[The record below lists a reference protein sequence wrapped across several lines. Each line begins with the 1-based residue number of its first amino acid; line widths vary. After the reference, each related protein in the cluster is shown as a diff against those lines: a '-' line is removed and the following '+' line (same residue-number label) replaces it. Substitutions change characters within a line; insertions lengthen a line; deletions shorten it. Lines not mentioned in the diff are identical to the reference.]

1 MELELLTTTLARALA
16 FGTPLLLAAL
26 GEIVAERAGVVNLGV
41 EGMMMLGAVAGFV
54 VAATTGSLPLAILAA
69 VLIGALVASLH
80 AVIAV
85 VLLANQFISG
95 LALTVGGVG
104 LANLIGKAWVGKPLA
119 VPMAL
124 VDVPLLADVPLL
136 GPAFFKGQYPLT
148 YAALVLAGVIWL
160 VLFRTRLGLTLRTAG
175 ESPAAADTAGID
187 VRLVRFLA
195 VVFGG
200 GLAGL
205 GGAYL
210 ALAYRPAWGENI
222 SNGMGWIAL
231 GLTILALWHPLK
243 AVPAALLFGAFFT
256 LSFRLQNVLPP
267 ELLTLLPYLVT
278 VLALTLIAWR
288 GGRGAVGAPEAL
300 GTPYRR
306 GERE

>member
-1 MELELLTTTLARALA
+1 MELELLTTTLSRALA

-41 EGMMMLGAVAGFV
+41 EGMMMLGAIAGFM
-54 VAATTGSLPLAILAA
+54 AAAATGSLPLALVVAILA
-69 VLIGALVASLH
+69 GALAASLH
-80 AVIAV
+80 AVISV
-85 VLLANQFISG
+85 MLLANQFVSG
-95 LALTVGGVG
+95 LALTIGGAG
-104 LANLIGKAWVGKPLA
+104 LANLLGKNWVGKPLA
-119 VPMAL
+119 EPMRL
-124 VDVPLLADVPLL
+124 IDLPVLSKIPVL
-136 GPAFFKGQYPLT
+136 GPAFFQGQYALT
-148 YAALVLAGVIWL
+148 YAALLLAVLLWV
-160 VLFRTRLGLTLRTAG
+160 VLFRTRLGLTLRTVG
-175 ESPAAADTAGID
+175 ESPAAADTAGIS

-195 VVFGG
+195 TATGG
-200 GLAGL
+200 ALAGLAGS
-205 GGAYL
+205 YL
-210 ALAYRPAWGENI
+210 SLAYRPAWGENI
-222 SNGMGWIAL
+222 TNGMGWIAL
-231 GLTILALWHPLK
+231 GLTILALWHPIR

-256 LSFRLQNVLPP
+256 LSFRLQGVLPP

>member
-41 EGMMMLGAVAGFV
+41 EGMMMLGAVAGFIL
-54 VAATTGSLPLAILAA
+54 TQSTGSLLLGLAA
-69 VLIGALVASLH
+69 AVVVGMIAAGLH
-80 AVIAV
+80 AFLAVI
-85 VLLANQFISG
+85 LLSNQYISG
-95 LALTVGGVG
+95 LALTIGGAG
-104 LANLIGKAWVGKPLA
+104 LANLLGRDWVGRPLA
-119 VPMAL
+119 EPMTFVTVP
-124 VDVPLLADVPLL
+124 VLADIPIL
-136 GPAFFKGQYPLT
+136 GPALFVDQYPLT
-148 YAALVLAGVIWL
+148 YAALLLAIIIWL
-160 VLFRTRLGLTLRTAG
+160 VLFRTRLGLTLRTVG
-175 ESPAAADTAGID
+175 EAPAAADTSGVS

-195 VVFGG
+195 VTFGG
-200 GLAGL
+200 AMAGLAG
-205 GGAYL
+205 AYL
-210 ALAYRPAWGENI
+210 SLAYRPSWGENI

-231 GLTILALWHPLK
+231 GLTILALWHPLR

-278 VLALTLIAWR
+278 VVALTVIELL
-288 GGRGAVGAPEAL
+288 GGRRSVGAPESL

-306 GERE
+306 GER

>member
-41 EGMMMLGAVAGFV
+41 EGMMMLGAVTGFV
-54 VAATTGSLPLAILAA
+54 VAVTTASLPLALAAAILA
-69 VLIGALVASLH
+69 GALAASLH

-85 VLLANQFISG
+85 TLRANQFVSG
-95 LALTVGGVG
+95 LALTIGGVG
-104 LANLIGKAWVGKPLA
+104 LANLIGKSWVGKPLA
-119 VPMAL
+119 APMGML
-124 VDVPLLADVPLL
+124 DVPVLSKIPLV
-136 GPAFFKGQYPLT
+136 GPALFQDQYPLT
-148 YAALVLAGVIWL
+148 YAALVLAIVIWV
-160 VLFRTRLGLTLRTAG
+160 VLFRTRFGLTLRSVG
-175 ESPAAADTAGID
+175 EAPSAADTAGIS
-187 VRLVRFLA
+187 VSLVRWIA
-195 VVFGG
+195 VLVGG

-205 GGAYL
+205 AGSYL
-210 ALAYRPAWGENI
+210 SLAYRPAWGENI
-222 SNGMGWIAL
+222 TNGMGWIAL
-231 GLTILALWHPLK
+231 GLTILALWHPLR

-256 LSFRLQNVLPP
+256 LSFRLQGVLPP

-278 VLALTLIAWR
+278 VVALAGIAWR
-288 GGRGAVGAPEAL
+288 GGRSAVGAPEAL